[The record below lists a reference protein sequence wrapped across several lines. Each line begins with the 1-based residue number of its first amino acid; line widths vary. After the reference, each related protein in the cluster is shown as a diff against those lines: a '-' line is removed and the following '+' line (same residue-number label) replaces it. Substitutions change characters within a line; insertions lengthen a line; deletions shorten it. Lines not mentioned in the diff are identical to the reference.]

1 MKSKGVYNPKLV
13 ALRGAFLPNV
23 KCFGN
28 EIGIQ
33 FKHCFSCRA
42 KNLHIKTC
50 KCLHRLWCRELT
62 KNSAQKVYIKK
73 LFVCNIVKDNDKA
86 KHVYSRNGITF
97 DGKGKWSSGNDFA
110 RNVTIF
116 EVDNSSTSHTD
127 NFKNDFLVLGE
138 GDTFGIKGNFG
149 APKKNW
155 Y

>member
-1 MKSKGVYNPKLV
+1 M
-13 ALRGAFLPNV
+13 
-23 KCFGN
+23 
-28 EIGIQ
+28 
-33 FKHCFSCRA
+33 
-42 KNLHIKTC
+42 
-50 KCLHRLWCRELT
+50 T

-138 GDTFGIKGNFG
+138 GDTLLLKETFVHQKKKDINFSK
-149 APKKNW
+149 AKTNVCLSLH
-155 Y
+155 YNS